1 MRRTPRGWT
10 SDKMIVASTRLHPE
24 GAVATAPSQLFQPR
38 AVILVALGM
47 IATACKTEIEMN
59 TIRLHH
65 PKANRRVGAARKIAD
80 GFDTHPASDV
90 PSIVPQSIH
99 NQRTET
105 ISLSEQLLDE
115 WNHRLKNNLQI
126 LVGLLESGYRKAR
139 NREARE
145 VLSDAIRRIGAIG
158 TAQRACYCAPG
169 STDVNGQELVNAVC
183 TNARILFG
191 SNVSIDCKTARGNL
205 PKEAAMPL
213 ALIINELLM
222 NAAKYGGNQHGQVTI
237 TVGFSRCPGIYE
249 LCVQDEG
256 LGFDLD
262 PSSRLSG
269 LGLVG
274 ALAQRLGGSFS
285 VERTPGARCTVRFP
299 DR

>member
-1 MRRTPRGWT
+1 M
-10 SDKMIVASTRLHPE
+10 DA
-24 GAVATAPSQLFQPR
+24 
-38 AVILVALGM
+38 
-47 IATACKTEIEMN
+47 
-59 TIRLHH
+59 IRLKHL
-65 PKANRRVGAARKIAD
+65 KTNRGVAAARKTVD
-80 GFDTHPASDV
+80 GFDTYQNSDV
-90 PSIVPQSIH
+90 PPIVPQCIH
-99 NQRTET
+99 DLRTET
-105 ISLSEQLLDE
+105 ISLSEPLLDE

-139 NREARE
+139 SSEARE

-169 STDVNGQELVNAVC
+169 STDVNGQDLVNAVC
-183 TNARILFG
+183 ANARILFG

-213 ALIINELLM
+213 ASIINELLM
-222 NAAKYGGNQHGQVTI
+222 NAAKYGGNQHGQVRI
-237 TVGFSRCPGIYE
+237 TVGLSRRPGIYE

-256 LGFDLD
+256 FGFDLED
-262 PSSRLSG
+262 PKSRLSG
-269 LGLVG
+269 LGLVR
-274 ALAQRLGGSFS
+274 ALAQRLDGSFS

>member
-1 MRRTPRGWT
+1 
-10 SDKMIVASTRLHPE
+10 
-24 GAVATAPSQLFQPR
+24 
-38 AVILVALGM
+38 
-47 IATACKTEIEMN
+47 MN

-80 GFDTHPASDV
+80 GLDTLPASDV

-99 NQRTET
+99 DQRTET

-139 NREARE
+139 NPEARE

-183 TNARILFG
+183 ANARILFG

-222 NAAKYGGNQHGQVTI
+222 NAAKYGANQHGQVTI
-237 TVGFSRCPGIYE
+237 TVGFSRCPGLYE

-285 VERTPGARCTVRFP
+285 VERAPGARCTVRFP
-299 DR
+299 DQ